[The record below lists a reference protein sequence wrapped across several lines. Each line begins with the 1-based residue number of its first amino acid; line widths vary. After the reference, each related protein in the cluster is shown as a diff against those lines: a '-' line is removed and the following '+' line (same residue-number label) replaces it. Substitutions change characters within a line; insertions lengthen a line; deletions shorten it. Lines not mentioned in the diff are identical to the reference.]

1 MIIPGELDQL
11 DEQKRPR
18 IARPGD
24 DKMLPLNLRGVSVP
38 APSGESAGLSFG
50 GPSIA
55 RPMAMRSRGVNL
67 QSSSGRTALAQ
78 PDEDMLAALGLHP
91 AQMAVAH
98 GLASG
103 VIHPA
108 HVLDAVTPKGTG
120 DLSAGPAASPAP
132 TPIAAPGSTPIAP
145 PI

>member
-55 RPMAMRSRGVNL
+55 RSTAMRSRGVNL

-91 AQMAVAH
+91 AQMAVALED
-98 GLASG
+98 GVAVANDNLASG
-103 VIHPA
+103 PRLIPEW
-108 HVLDAVTPKGTG
+108 KI
-120 DLSAGPAASPAP
+120 SNAAAEGSP
-132 TPIAAPGSTPIAP
+132 
-145 PI
+145 